1 MGSMPDVQWHIDAVT
16 TDILNI
22 RVIHDGLEWAVP
34 GQVPYY
40 IVEYAVP
47 FLYSKLTEASVILL
61 CNDLSLFINV
71 LLGVDVF
78 SFWRCELLAEYIYY
92 FLICFMLFFC

>member
-1 MGSMPDVQWHIDAVT
+1 MGSVPNVQRHIDAVT

-34 GQVPYY
+34 SQVPYY
-40 IVEYAVP
+40 IVEDPVP
-47 FLYSKLTEASVILL
+47 FIYSKLSEASVILFRD
-61 CNDLSLFINV
+61 DLSLFINV

-78 SFWRCELLAEYIYY
+78 SFRRCELLAEYIYY
-92 FLICFMLFFC
+92 FLICIPLFF